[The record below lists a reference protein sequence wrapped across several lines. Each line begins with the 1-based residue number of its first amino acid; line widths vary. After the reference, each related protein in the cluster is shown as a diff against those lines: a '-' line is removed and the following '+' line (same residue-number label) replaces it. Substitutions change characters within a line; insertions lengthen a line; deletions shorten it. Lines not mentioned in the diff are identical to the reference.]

1 MNEKMI
7 GTIHTHAIVHD
18 KALDETIAL
27 ASEIDRY
34 ATDLLSVVQVER
46 EADIELLMLAMAVR
60 SLNFFRG
67 ARVMAREKLA
77 QPSASCLRSLL
88 EQVWVMGAIA
98 EESTRDKAIE
108 RLVGNGEH
116 SRSRGVKNLRKL
128 GDELRDPRITDELLA
143 GIERDLGQGIK
154 HDLSEWAGLAK
165 RSSDY
170 LTSYARLC
178 DQTHPS
184 IHAIESHL
192 VLNDL
197 EQVTSVTSKPE
208 LDSLAINLNYGSSLM
223 VDVIALCPE
232 TWLTDLAVHEAKELR
247 SRVNKLWDLLPD
259 PFPHENI
266 PD

>member
-1 MNEKMI
+1 MSIEMI
-7 GTIHTHAIVHD
+7 ETNLNHPKSHD
-18 KALDETIAL
+18 KILEETSAL
-27 ASEIDRY
+27 AEEVDRH
-34 ATDLLSVVQVER
+34 ATALLSAVGVEGG
-46 EADIELLMLAMAVR
+46 ADIELLMLAMAVR
-60 SLNFFRG
+60 SLNYFRG
-67 ARVMAREKLA
+67 VRNLAREQLA

-88 EQVWVMGAIA
+88 EQVWVMGAMA
-98 EESTRDKAIE
+98 DESNRDKAIE
-108 RLVGNGEH
+108 RLIGNGEH
-116 SRSRGVKNLRKL
+116 SRRRGVKNLRKL

-143 GIERDLGQGIK
+143 GIEKDLGQGIK

-184 IHAIESHL
+184 IHAIESYL

-247 SRVNKLWDLLPD
+247 SRINKLWDLLPD
-259 PFPHENI
+259 PFPHENV
-266 PD
+266 